1 MPKRRRPRKKPMGV
15 WGNSLSHPTLPATT
29 ARDTALMNAIAAA
42 RSFLFVPGDRPE
54 RFGKA
59 LAAGADQV
67 ILDLEDAVS
76 PAHKDAARAAIAIW
90 LPSAERPVLLRV
102 NAAGST
108 GFAADLALCAHP
120 NVAGIMLP
128 KAEAPEAL
136 AEARRAAP
144 QAALL
149 PLVESA
155 RGLDAAVALAAAP
168 GVARLVFGSVDFQL
182 DLGIPEEG
190 APLAMFRSQL
200 VYASRLGGAAPPVDG
215 VTVALDD
222 AARLEADTAR
232 ARAFGFGAKLCIHPR
247 QVAAVNDG
255 FAPGEREVAWARRIM
270 AAVEAGADSAALAV
284 DGELVDRPVILK
296 AQSILG
302 RVA

>member
-1 MPKRRRPRKKPMGV
+1 
-15 WGNSLSHPTLPATT
+15 
-29 ARDTALMNAIAAA
+29 MNAITAA

-67 ILDLEDAVS
+67 ILDLEDAV
-76 PAHKDAARAAIAIW
+76 ALARKDAARDAIAAW
-90 LPSAERPVLLRV
+90 LPQAERPVLLRV
-102 NAAGST
+102 NAAGSPH
-108 GFAADLALCAHP
+108 FMADLALCAQA
-120 NVAGIMLP
+120 NVCGIVLP

-144 QAALL
+144 HAALL
-149 PLVESA
+149 PLIESA
-155 RGLDAAVALAAAP
+155 RGLRAAEALAAAP

-190 APLAMFRSQL
+190 APLGMFRSAL
-200 VYASRLGGAAPPVDG
+200 VYASRLGGAAAPVDG

-222 AARLEADTAR
+222 AAQLEADTAR

-247 QVAAVNDG
+247 QVAAVNAG
-255 FAPGEREVAWARRIM
+255 FAPGEREIAWARRIM

-296 AQSILG
+296 AQAILE
-302 RVA
+302 RVG